1 MTNSTET
8 VKKRRP
14 VLRILLVV
22 ALVLLVFITAF
33 GIYLNSYG
41 RRDQSAQA
49 GKVDVVIVLG
59 AKVMLGRHTSM
70 VERTRRGAE
79 LVKNG
84 QAGYL
89 LLTGGQGSDED
100 RSEASA
106 MAELA
111 TGFGVP
117 REKLILEDKSRNTRE
132 NALFSARICHE
143 RGWQKVIIVSDTF
156 HLWRARRNF
165 QHENLTVYTSPAL
178 QSDPSRHWYECTPMV
193 LREEAA
199 ILRDMMME
207 R

>member
-1 MTNSTET
+1 M
-8 VKKRRP
+8 
-14 VLRILLVV
+14 LVV
-22 ALVLLVFITAF
+22 AVVLLVFITGF
-33 GIYLNSYG
+33 GTYINIYG
-41 RRDQSAQA
+41 RKDQSPQA

-59 AKVMLGRHTSM
+59 AKVMVGRHTSM

-84 QAGYL
+84 QADYL

-100 RSEASA
+100 RSEAAA

-111 TGFGVP
+111 AGFGVP

-132 NALFSARICHE
+132 NATFSARICRE

-178 QSDPSRHWYECTPMV
+178 QSDPSRHWYECGPML

-199 ILRDMMME
+199 ILRDMVV
-207 R
+207 RQ